1 MTHYETTIIFSPDL
15 PAEKLDELMDKVQ
28 KIVESSEGKV
38 VVLEKLG
45 RKKLAYPIKKFLDGF
60 YVYFEISGTGNT
72 ITQVENF
79 CKVTDQIIRYLTVK
93 KVKKAVVPP
102 KAEAPKAEGAAI
114 EAPKTEV
121 KEVKEND
128 DKHESPAS

>member
-15 PAEKLDELMDKVQ
+15 PAEKLDELMDKVH

-38 VVLEKLG
+38 VILEKLG

-60 YVYFEISGTGNT
+60 YVYFELAGTGKT
-72 ITQVENF
+72 ISNVETF

-93 KVKKAVVPP
+93 KAKKAVVPV
-102 KAEAPKAEGAAI
+102 KAEAPKAEAVNT